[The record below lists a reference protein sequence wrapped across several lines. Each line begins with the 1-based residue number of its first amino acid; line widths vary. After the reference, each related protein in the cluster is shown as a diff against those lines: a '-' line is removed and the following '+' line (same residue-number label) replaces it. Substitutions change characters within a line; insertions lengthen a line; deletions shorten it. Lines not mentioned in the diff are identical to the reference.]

1 VEEIDA
7 FGFCVALVWFCFA
20 CRFACRLA
28 SCLPAGMPVM
38 FCLVVSGIW
47 VVRVVT
53 DDNVVVVGVVF
64 GITALTGPCVVVYV
78 SAVVLVVD
86 GSVVV
91 VISSV
96 DAVVVVVDGVGSV
109 VVVLACVDVVLS
121 VVVVV
126 EVVDSVVAVVVI
138 VVLFVL
144 DVTDALVCIVV
155 VVISSAVITDFVV
168 AGREVGTAIG
178 IVTVTV
184 V

>member
-1 VEEIDA
+1 
-7 FGFCVALVWFCFA
+7 
-20 CRFACRLA
+20 
-28 SCLPAGMPVM
+28 M

-53 DDNVVVVGVVF
+53 DDNVVVGVVF
-64 GITALTGPCVVVYV
+64 GSIALARARVVVYV

-86 GSVVV
+86 GSAVV

-96 DAVVVVVDGVGSV
+96 DAVVVVVNGVGS

-144 DVTDALVCIVV
+144 DVTDALVRIVV